1 MDKYYYFVAQLPLL
15 FFDKESLLKMED
27 FLEEGEK
34 WLSQRDFAILKK
46 VNINDTTICSDD
58 PIVLKNYK
66 KFEKLFRTDIM
77 EWRKAKKINQ
87 EYKTITFPV
96 SIIKDGNPLQI
107 EKNLILL
114 RWNFIE
120 EKESD
125 HHFDL
130 DYIILYYLKLQLLR
144 RLKSFDKEKGL
155 EKFKQFTE
163 IGI

>member
-15 FFDKESLLKMED
+15 FFDKESFLKIDD

-34 WLSQRDFAILKK
+34 WLSQRDLAILKK
-46 VNINDTTICSDD
+46 VDINDTTICTDD
-58 PIVLKNYK
+58 PMVLKDYK
-66 KFEKLFRTDIM
+66 KFEKLIRIDLM

-87 EYKTITFPV
+87 EYKTISFPV
-96 SIIKDGNPLQI
+96 SIIKDGNPLQV
-107 EKNLILL
+107 EENLMLL

-120 EKESD
+120 EIESD

-130 DYIILYYLKLQLLR
+130 DFIVLYYLKLQVLE

-163 IGI
+163 IGV

>member
-15 FFDKESLLKMED
+15 FFDKEPLLKIEY

-34 WLSQRDFAILKK
+34 WLSRRDLAILTK
-46 VNINDTTICSDD
+46 VDINDTTICKDD
-58 PIVLKNYK
+58 PIVLKDYK
-66 KFEKLFRTDIM
+66 RSEKLLRIDLM

-87 EYKTITFPV
+87 EYKTISFPV
-96 SIIKDGNPLQI
+96 STIKDGNPLQV
-107 EKNLILL
+107 EKNLMLL

-144 RLKSFDKEKGL
+144 RIKSFDKEKGL

>member
-15 FFDKESLLKMED
+15 FFDKEPLLKIDD

-34 WLSQRDFAILKK
+34 WLSRSDFAILIK
-46 VNINDTTICSDD
+46 VDINDTTICKDD
-58 PIVLKNYK
+58 LIVLKDYK
-66 KFEKLFRTDIM
+66 KSEKLLRIDIM

-87 EYKTITFPV
+87 EYKTISFPV
-96 SIIKDGNPLQI
+96 SIIKDGNPLQV
-107 EKNLILL
+107 EENLMLL
-114 RWNFIE
+114 SWNFIE
-120 EKESD
+120 EIESD

-130 DYIILYYLKLQLLR
+130 EFIVLYYLKLQVLK

-163 IGI
+163 IGV

>member
-15 FFDKESLLKMED
+15 FFDKEPLLKIDD

-34 WLSQRDFAILKK
+34 WLSQSDFAILIK
-46 VNINDTTICSDD
+46 VDINDTTICTDD
-58 PIVLKNYK
+58 PIVLKDYK
-66 KFEKLFRTDIM
+66 KSEKLLRIDIM

-87 EYKTITFPV
+87 EYKTVSFPV

-107 EKNLILL
+107 EENLMLL

-120 EKESD
+120 EIESD

-130 DYIILYYLKLQLLR
+130 ESIVLYYLKLQVLK

-163 IGI
+163 IGV